1 MEPQNDK
8 DTASC
13 DAAIVK
19 RVQEGDKQAYNILV
33 IRYQHRVC
41 QIAQKFVKDSVDAND
56 IAQEAFIKA
65 YRAIGSF
72 RGESSFYTWLYR
84 IVVNCA
90 KTYLEQNSK
99 MQVALDVDAPEFESQ
114 DVHGVLT
121 SHETPDT
128 LIESEELKKVIFK
141 ALSELPEDLRQAL
154 TLREMEGLSY
164 EDISVIAGVP
174 VGTVKSRIFRA
185 RQYIEE
191 QMSAHG

>member
-8 DTASC
+8 DYASC

-72 RGESSFYTWLYR
+72 RGASSFYTWLYR